1 MRKSRQEYVI
11 DNVRVIDSTW
21 KQDKANSLKDTRRKT
36 GRNLKVSRKATNK
49 TS

>member
-11 DNVRVIDSTW
+11 DGKRVVDATW
-21 KQDKANSLKDTRRKT
+21 KQDKANALKDTRRKT
-36 GRNLKVSRKATNK
+36 GRELKVNNKATNK